1 MPLLRTSAHWY
12 LGVVV
17 NPQHLWHGEQGTVV
31 YFLDSVFKA
40 RANRKAMKTL
50 WTSYLLALSHSIDM
64 PFVEGSTPN
73 LVTFSD
79 VQVRTSIVSLIE
91 FYLMDNGHQVPRQ
104 PSESVDCGAYVLRYV
119 EVLLQAGL
127 KDMISA
133 LVRWLVLIQFLPE
146 SNLRHFEKE
155 DRIVDCSPETL
166 ITGQRNSLLSRA
178 AKHVVAGAR
187 FPDPFMELVHAAQA
201 KQCVQANTAAQLLEV
216 NWAFVLRNE
225 LHVDPRISVTV
236 QRK

>member
-1 MPLLRTSAHWY
+1 MPLLRTTAHWY
-12 LGVVV
+12 LGVIV
-17 NPQHLWHGEQGTVV
+17 NPQHLWRGEQGTVV

-40 RANRKAMKTL
+40 RANRKSMKTL

-64 PFVEGSTPN
+64 PFVEGSMPN

-104 PSESVDCGAYVLRYV
+104 PSQSVDCGAYVLRYV

-127 KDMISA
+127 KDMIST
-133 LVRWLVLIQFLPE
+133 LVRWPMLHQFPPE
-146 SNLRHFEKE
+146 SHLSYFEKE
-155 DRIVDCSPETL
+155 AGIVDCSPETS
-166 ITGQRNSLLSRA
+166 ITWQRDSLLSRA
-178 AKHVVAGAR
+178 AKHAVAGAR
-187 FPDPFMELVHAAQA
+187 FPDPFMELVHAAHA
-201 KQCVQANTAAQLLEV
+201 KQRVQADTATQLLEV
-216 NWAFVLRNE
+216 NWAFFLRTE
-225 LHVDPRISVTV
+225 LRVDPRISVSV